1 MDLNQSHASV
11 ATLSAVHLIENN
23 NAGSNIQSK
32 SIRSLDG
39 KNQRQSIKSAE
50 SYGHI
55 KEHLH
60 PLEGDNGDDT
70 DCNIDCIDLGTE
82 DEYASSVYT
91 ARSISP
97 TSR

>member
-11 ATLSAVHLIENN
+11 ATLNAVRLMENN
-23 NAGSNIQSK
+23 NAGSSIQSK
-32 SIRSLDG
+32 SPGTLAG
-39 KNQRQSIKSAE
+39 NNQRHSIKSAE

-55 KEHLH
+55 KENLH
-60 PLEGDNGDDT
+60 PLEGDNGGDT
-70 DCNIDCIDLGTE
+70 DSNIDCIDLGTE